1 MTPEERDRWAEQWM
15 DAALEQRRNVE
26 PRPGL
31 EARVLANL
39 TAAGTQAIPRP
50 WLHLWSGR
58 NRLVAVAVA
67 AILIFAVA
75 YALRPTHRESKQVA
89 QGKPTPSV
97 SSPSAA
103 NGSGAS
109 ALPGAASQMA
119 NAQSERRR
127 TSPGRESAPTT
138 VAHVSRRDGTQA
150 PRLAQFPAPAPLS
163 SQEQLLLRYVQETPR
178 EELIAVM
185 RENQIL
191 QERSRQLEAETDAQ
205 RGPTN

>member
-50 WLHLWSGR
+50 WLHLWFGR

-75 YALRPTHRESKQVA
+75 YALRPVHRESKQSA
-89 QGKPTPSV
+89 QGKPIPSV
-97 SSPSAA
+97 TSPSSAD
-103 NGSGAS
+103 GSGLS
-109 ALPGAASQMA
+109 ALPEATSHIASAGTARKRM
-119 NAQSERRR
+119 NSGR
-127 TSPGRESAPTT
+127 TIAPTP
-138 VAHVSRRDGTQA
+138 VAYTFPRRGAQV
-150 PRLAQFPAPAPLS
+150 PRMAQFPAPAPLT
-163 SQEQLLLRYVQETPR
+163 SQERLLLRYARETPR
-178 EELIAVM
+178 EELIAVV
-185 RENQIL
+185 RENQLL